1 MQLSIALLACIAAV
15 QAAFPKYEIPAFDVT
30 KTADA
35 PLLVAALKTSGIV
48 ALKNIPNYETT
59 RDAYLDAAARC
70 VSASHGNVLHKR
82 LVDGTQRRTLSTRAD
97 SDLVPES
104 LTDAC
109 PDYVE
114 TLKAFNAVVDEAGIA
129 FAKALDATT
138 ADVTSKP
145 METVMTTG
153 KHLNLNHLHA
163 YENPSQSEAVASDLS
178 LEFHTDN
185 GLFIMMSA
193 PRFVDGDNHVVANP
207 DENAGLIV
215 KLNGTEYRPEQKDN
229 ELVIM
234 IGQAFNEWTNL
245 GHQFPAVLHGM
256 VMPRN
261 APADTKRLFFGRM
274 ILVSDDT
281 VLANAKMTFREYAD
295 SNRRFLLGES
305 TDVASFAC
313 PIHRQLVSSDP
324 SCTLGIWTRS
334 SDSPSNVTDAVCMRD
349 CNMNATMKAAAERCL
364 SNKCVKTSDVANGG
378 TMCWMLCVQKFTDDV
393 CPPQSAQCVNQ
404 TLVCQSGNVTAAPS
418 AMNSSNMTMTTAPMS
433 MNMATTTAAPA
444 PMSMNMSKTT
454 TAPNATTTPSS
465 MANTIA
471 MNAVFVVAAALATVL

>member
-153 KHLNLNHLHA
+153 KHLNHLHA

-178 LEFHTDN
+178 LELHTDN
-185 GLFIMMSA
+185 GLFIM
-193 PRFVDGDNHVVANP
+193 
-207 DENAGLIV
+207 
-215 KLNGTEYRPEQKDN
+215 
-229 ELVIM
+229 
-234 IGQAFNEWTNL
+234 
-245 GHQFPAVLHGM
+245 
-256 VMPRN
+256 
-261 APADTKRLFFGRM
+261 
-274 ILVSDDT
+274 
-281 VLANAKMTFREYAD
+281 
-295 SNRRFLLGES
+295 
-305 TDVASFAC
+305 
-313 PIHRQLVSSDP
+313 
-324 SCTLGIWTRS
+324 
-334 SDSPSNVTDAVCMRD
+334 
-349 CNMNATMKAAAERCL
+349 
-364 SNKCVKTSDVANGG
+364 
-378 TMCWMLCVQKFTDDV
+378 
-393 CPPQSAQCVNQ
+393 
-404 TLVCQSGNVTAAPS
+404 
-418 AMNSSNMTMTTAPMS
+418 
-433 MNMATTTAAPA
+433 
-444 PMSMNMSKTT
+444 
-454 TAPNATTTPSS
+454 
-465 MANTIA
+465 
-471 MNAVFVVAAALATVL
+471 

>member
-153 KHLNLNHLHA
+153 KHLNHLHA

-178 LEFHTDN
+178 LELHTDN

-313 PIHRQLVSSDP
+313 PIHRQLASSDP

>member
-1 MQLSIALLACIAAV
+1 MRNTLAAIIVSAIWASCVHGA
-15 QAAFPKYEIPAFDVT
+15 KYPTFEIPAFDVT

-35 PLLVAALKTSGIV
+35 PSLVAALKNSGIV
-48 ALKNIPNYETT
+48 ALKNIPNYQTT
-59 RDAYLDAAARC
+59 REAYLQAAARC
-70 VSASHGNVLHKR
+70 VSMSHEHVIHKR
-82 LVDGTQRRTLSTRAD
+82 LVDGTQRRTLSTHAK

-104 LTDAC
+104 LTNAC
-109 PDYVE
+109 PEYVQ
-114 TLKAFNAVVDEAGIA
+114 TVKAFNEVVDQAGMA
-129 FAKALDATT
+129 LAKALDST
-138 ADVTSKP
+138 ANEAEP
-145 METVMTTG
+145 METVITTG
-153 KHLNLNHLHA
+153 KHLNHLHA
-163 YENPSQSEAVASDLS
+163 YENPSQSVAVASDLS
-178 LEFHTDN
+178 LELHTDN

-313 PIHRQLVSSDP
+313 PIHRELASSDP
-324 SCTLGIWTRS
+324 SCSLGIWTRS
-334 SDSPSNVTDAVCMRD
+334 SDSASNVTDAMCMRY
-349 CNMNATMKAAAERCL
+349 CNVDPVSMKSDYDQCKAY
-364 SNKCVKTSDVANGG
+364 KCVKTSEVPNGG
-378 TMCWMLCVQKFTDDV
+378 TDCWMVCVQKFTDDV
-393 CPPQSAQCVNQ
+393 CPSKSAKCVSQ
-404 TLVCQSGNVTAAPS
+404 TLVCEGGTVAPVASTPAPTNSSSPAPS
-418 AMNSSNMTMTTAPMS
+418 NSTISAPSNASST
-433 MNMATTTAAPA
+433 
-444 PMSMNMSKTT
+444 TT
-454 TAPNATTTPSS
+454 TAPAPTTTAQSS
-465 MANTIA
+465 ATSAFMWSQ
-471 MNAVFVVAAALATVL
+471 VVVAVALVATMLL